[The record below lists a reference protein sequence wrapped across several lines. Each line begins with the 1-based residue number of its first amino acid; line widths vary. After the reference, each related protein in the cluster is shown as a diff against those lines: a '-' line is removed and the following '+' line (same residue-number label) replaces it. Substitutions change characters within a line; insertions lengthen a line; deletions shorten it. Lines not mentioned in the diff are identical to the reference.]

1 MTYQHGRQQFPS
13 RGGGPPPRRG
23 EIQQAPGLP
32 PGYLKNGY
40 FDGKGYILAEAI
52 IEWPKDIAIKLAN
65 ARPEM
70 KSAQLRNF
78 FNEARHIESQLSAGQ
93 DFEALRGR
101 ILQLDAFAANAVK
114 RGNAPHLFKQFMEEN
129 LKWATRDK
137 EWFLKGFIPH
147 FECIVAYFP
156 QK

>member
-40 FDGKGYILAEAI
+40 FDENGYILAEAI
-52 IEWPKDIAIKLAN
+52 IEWPRYLASWLD
-65 ARPEM
+65 
-70 KSAQLRNF
+70 SAGMASTQLRNF
-78 FNEARHIESQLSAGQ
+78 FREARLIEGQLEAGQ
-93 DFEALRGR
+93 NFEALRGR

-114 RGNAPHLFKQFMEEN
+114 RDNAPHLFKQFMEQN
-129 LKWATRDK
+129 LKWATKDK
-137 EWFLKGFIPH
+137 KWFLKGFIPH
-147 FECIVAYFP
+147 FESIVAYFP
-156 QK
+156 KK